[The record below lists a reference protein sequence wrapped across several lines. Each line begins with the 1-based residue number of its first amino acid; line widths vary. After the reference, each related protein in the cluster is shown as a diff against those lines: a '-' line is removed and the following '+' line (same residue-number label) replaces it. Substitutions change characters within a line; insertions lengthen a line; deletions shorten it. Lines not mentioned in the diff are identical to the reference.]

1 MMTCK
6 RADLGG
12 IPNFCLIIHNSS
24 VLINTSAYQFQD
36 LEFKLNVTLIPSS
49 SPYNRKVRTE
59 LLQHYGR
66 NRKFYLKRKRF
77 DNYQSEMARS
87 LFCLCPL
94 GWAPWSPRLVESV
107 LLGCIPVII
116 ADNIRLPFPSVL
128 RWPEISLQVAEKDIA
143 SLETVLDH
151 VVATNL
157 TRIQKNLWDPM
168 KRKALVFN
176 RPMEVGDATWQV
188 LRELEILLDQ
198 SQRRYVGSWR

>member
-1 MMTCK
+1 M
-6 RADLGG
+6 
-12 IPNFCLIIHNSS
+12 
-24 VLINTSAYQFQD
+24 
-36 LEFKLNVTLIPSS
+36 
-49 SPYNRKVRTE
+49 
-59 LLQHYGR
+59 
-66 NRKFYLKRKRF
+66 
-77 DNYQSEMARS
+77 
-87 LFCLCPL
+87 
-94 GWAPWSPRLVESV
+94 ESV

-143 SLETVLDH
+143 SLETVLDQ

-198 SQRRYVGSWR
+198 SQRRYRSWR

>member
-1 MMTCK
+1 
-6 RADLGG
+6 
-12 IPNFCLIIHNSS
+12 
-24 VLINTSAYQFQD
+24 
-36 LEFKLNVTLIPSS
+36 
-49 SPYNRKVRTE
+49 
-59 LLQHYGR
+59 
-66 NRKFYLKRKRF
+66 
-77 DNYQSEMARS
+77 
-87 LFCLCPL
+87 
-94 GWAPWSPRLVESV
+94 VESV

-128 RWPEISLQVAEKDIA
+128 WWPEISLQVAEKDIA
-143 SLETVLDH
+143 SLETVLDQ

-198 SQRRYVGSWR
+198 SQRRYRSWR